1 MSTSIRYLRMFLH
14 SPAGAK
20 NLIGYLSQY
29 GDILRVSFND
39 DYVNDA
45 ERPTLSLAYL
55 GANEAATKAILTARR
70 DIRLSRSDGKW
81 PSYFQNL
88 LPEGHN
94 RDRLAAQRGCGT
106 DDEFE
111 LLAAAGHDLMG
122 AIEVEPVPADEGIPD
137 AVRHWHTALGL
148 DVLEPGF
155 VEFPVE
161 DAAAL
166 PGVITKFSAVLEGRR
181 YVVKRHG
188 AAGSTILKLPSTRHP
203 DLVVNEF
210 KGYQLCKALG
220 LDCANASV
228 ISSDDAELPENV
240 PFEDILAVQ
249 RFDRGPA
256 GQRIHMEEFAQV
268 LRYDP
273 KHKYGKGLRKDYSD
287 MLRVIDQLSARPAQ
301 DVQEFVNRFVTFI
314 LMGNTDAHLK
324 NWAFR
329 YPDGVHPEL
338 APLYDPVCVTAF
350 FDGAS
355 EQDYALNRAIDKTVR
370 AFTWAD
376 LDTLLEKARVM
387 RRGRVLQVAK
397 GVAAKAKADWPELL
411 GDAPDSMRRAIS
423 ERLAGGVA
431 LAKIPFAPAPAR
443 RAPPSTAV

>member
-1 MSTSIRYLRMFLH
+1 MTTSIRYLRLFLH
-14 SPAGAK
+14 SPAGKK

-39 DYVNDA
+39 EYVNDA
-45 ERPTLSLAYL
+45 QRPTLSLGYF
-55 GANEAATKAILTARR
+55 GTNEAATKAILTAPR

-81 PSYFQNL
+81 PTYFQNL

-94 RDRLAAQRGCGT
+94 RDRLAAQRGCSS

-122 AIEVEPVPADEGIPD
+122 AIEVEPVPSTEGIPD
-137 AVRHWHTALGL
+137 AIRHWHTALGL

-161 DAAAL
+161 DAASL
-166 PGVITKFSAVLEGRR
+166 PGVVTKFSAVLEGRR

-188 AAGSTILKLPSTRHP
+188 LAGSYILKLPTTRHP
-203 DLVVNEF
+203 DLVANEF
-210 KGYQLCKALG
+210 MGFQLCKAVG
-220 LDCANASV
+220 LNCANVSV
-228 ISSDDAELPENV
+228 ISRDDAELPENL
-240 PFEDILAVQ
+240 PFEDILAVE
-249 RFDRGPA
+249 RFDRGPV

-273 KHKYGKGLRKDYSD
+273 KHKYGKGLQKDYSD
-287 MLRVIDQLSARPAQ
+287 MLRIIDQLSARPVQ

-329 YPDGVHPEL
+329 YPDGIHPEL
-338 APLYDPVCVTAF
+338 APLYDPVCITAF
-350 FDGAS
+350 FEGS
-355 EQDYALNRAIDKTVR
+355 TEQDYGLNRAIDKTVR
-370 AFTWAD
+370 AFTWND
-376 LDTLLEKARVM
+376 LDSLLEKAKVI
-387 RRGRVLQVAK
+387 RRNWIITNAK
-397 GVAAKAKADWPELL
+397 AIVAKAKADWPSLL
-411 GDAPDSMRRAIS
+411 KGAPGNMQRAVM
-423 ERLAGGVA
+423 ERIAGGVA
-431 LAKIPFAPAPAR
+431 LA
-443 RAPPSTAV
+443 

>member
-1 MSTSIRYLRMFLH
+1 MTTSIRYLRMFLH
-14 SPAGAK
+14 SPVGAR

-29 GDILRVSFND
+29 GDILRVSFSD
-39 DYVNDA
+39 AYVNDA
-45 ERPTLSLAYL
+45 GRPTLSLGYL
-55 GANEAATKAILTARR
+55 GTSEAATKEILTAPR

-81 PSYFQNL
+81 PAYFQNL

-94 RDRLAAQRGCGT
+94 RNRLAAQRGCSA

-161 DAAAL
+161 DASAL
-166 PGVITKFSAVLEGRR
+166 PGVITKFSAVREGRR

-188 AAGSTILKLPSTRHP
+188 AAGSTILKLPTTRHP
-203 DLVVNEF
+203 DLVANEF
-210 KGYQLCKALG
+210 MGFQLCKAVG
-220 LDCANASV
+220 LDCAHASV
-228 ISSDDAELPENV
+228 ISRADAELPEAV
-240 PFEDILAVQ
+240 PFEDILAVE
-249 RFDRGPA
+249 RFDRSPG

-268 LRYDP
+268 LGYEP
-273 KHKYGKGLRKDYSD
+273 KHKYGKGLEKDYSD
-287 MLRVIDQLSARPAQ
+287 MLRIIDQLSVRPAQ

-329 YPDGVHPEL
+329 YPDGIHPEL
-338 APLYDPVCVTAF
+338 APLYDPVCITAF
-350 FDGAS
+350 FDGVS

-370 AFTWAD
+370 AFTWDD
-376 LDTLLEKARVM
+376 LDALLAEAKVM
-387 RRGRVLQVAK
+387 RRGRILQVAK
-397 GVAAKAKADWPELL
+397 SVATKARAKWPELL
-411 GDAPDSMRRAIS
+411 KEAPDSMRRSIN
-423 ERLAGGVA
+423 ERLSGGVA
-431 LAKIPFAPAPAR
+431 LA
-443 RAPPSTAV
+443 STS

>member
-1 MSTSIRYLRMFLH
+1 MFLH
-14 SPAGAK
+14 SPSGEK

-29 GDILRVSFND
+29 GDILRVSFNEE
-39 DYVNDA
+39 YVNNA
-45 ERPTLSLAYL
+45 KRPTLSLGYV
-55 GANEAATKAILTARR
+55 GANEAATKAILTAPR

-81 PSYFQNL
+81 PAYFQNL

-94 RDRLAAQRGCGT
+94 RDRLAAQRGCSA

-122 AIEVEPVPADEGIPD
+122 AIEVEPVPTTEGIPD
-137 AVRHWHTALGL
+137 AIRHWHTALGL

-161 DAAAL
+161 DAASL
-166 PGVITKFSAVLEGRR
+166 PGVVTKFSAVLEGRR

-188 AAGSTILKLPSTRHP
+188 LAGSYILKLPTTRHP
-203 DLVVNEF
+203 DLVANEF
-210 KGYQLCKALG
+210 MGFQLCKAVG
-220 LDCANASV
+220 LSCANVSV
-228 ISSDDAELPENV
+228 ISRDEAELPENV
-240 PFEDILAVQ
+240 PFNDILAVE
-249 RFDRGPA
+249 RFDRGPG

-273 KHKYGKGLRKDYSD
+273 KHKYGKGLQKDYSD
-287 MLRVIDQLSARPAQ
+287 MLRIIDQLSARPVQ

-350 FDGAS
+350 FEGVSD
-355 EQDYALNRAIDKTVR
+355 QDYGLNRAIDKTVR
-370 AFTWAD
+370 AFTWND
-376 LDTLLEKARVM
+376 LDALLEKAKVM
-387 RRGRVLQVAK
+387 RPKRIITVAK
-397 GVAAKAKADWPELL
+397 ALVAKAKANWPALL
-411 GDAPDSMRRAIS
+411 EGAPENMQRSVL

-431 LAKIPFAPAPAR
+431 LA
-443 RAPPSTAV
+443 

>member
-1 MSTSIRYLRMFLH
+1 MTTSIRYLRMFLH
-14 SPAGAK
+14 APAGDK
-20 NLIGYLSQY
+20 QLIGYLSQY

-45 ERPTLSLAYL
+45 GRPTLSLGYW
-55 GANEAATKAILTARR
+55 GASEAATKAILGAPR
-70 DIRLSRSDGKW
+70 DIRLTRSDGKW
-81 PSYFQNL
+81 PAYFQNL

-94 RDRLAAQRGCGT
+94 RDRLAAQRGCRA

-122 AIEVEPVPADEGIPD
+122 AIEVEPVPFDEGVPD

-188 AAGSTILKLPSTRHP
+188 QAGSTILKLPTTRHR
-203 DLVVNEF
+203 DLVANEF
-210 KGYQLCKALG
+210 MGYQLCKAVG

-228 ISSDDAELPENV
+228 ISRDDAELPEKV

-256 GQRIHMEEFAQV
+256 GRRIHMEEFAQV
-268 LRYDP
+268 LRYEP
-273 KHKYGKGLRKDYSD
+273 RQKYGRGLQQDYSD
-287 MLRVIDQLSARPAQ
+287 MLRIIDQLSARPAQ

-314 LMGNTDAHLK
+314 LMGNADAHLK
-324 NWAFR
+324 NWALR

-338 APLYDPVCVTAF
+338 APLYDPVCITAF
-350 FDGAS
+350 FEDIS
-355 EQDYALNRAIDKTVR
+355 EQDYALNRAIDKTLR
-370 AFTWAD
+370 TFTWDD
-376 LDTLLEKARVM
+376 LDALLEKAKLL
-387 RRGRVLQVAK
+387 RRGRIVQVAK
-397 GVAAKAKADWPELL
+397 SVAARAKKDWPALL
-411 GDAPDSMRRAIS
+411 AGAPDNMRRAVTG
-423 ERLAGGVA
+423 RLAGGVA
-431 LAKIPFAPAPAR
+431 LA
-443 RAPPSTAV
+443 S

>member
-1 MSTSIRYLRMFLH
+1 MSTAIRYLRMFLH
-14 SPAGAK
+14 SPADAK

-39 DYVNDA
+39 DYVSDA
-45 ERPTLSLAYL
+45 NRPTLSLGYL
-55 GANEAATKAILTARR
+55 GASEAATRAILTAAR

-94 RDRLAAQRGCGT
+94 RERLALQRGCSS

-122 AIEVEPVPADEGIPD
+122 AIEVEPVPLDEGIPD

-166 PGVITKFSAVLEGRR
+166 PGVVTKFSAVLEGRR

-188 AAGSTILKLPSTRHP
+188 QAGSTILKLPTIRHP
-203 DLVVNEF
+203 DLVANEF
-210 KGYQLCKALG
+210 MGFQLCKVVG

-228 ISSDDAELPENV
+228 ILRSDAELPENV
-240 PFEDILAVQ
+240 PFEDILAVE
-249 RFDRGPA
+249 RFDRGPN

-273 KHKYGKGLRKDYSD
+273 KNKYGKGLHKDYSD
-287 MLRVIDQLSARPAQ
+287 MLRIIDQLSKRPAQ

-329 YPDGVHPEL
+329 YPDGIHPEL

-350 FDGAS
+350 FEGVS
-355 EQDYALNRAIDKTVR
+355 EQDYAINRAIDKTVR
-370 AFTWAD
+370 AFTWDD
-376 LDTLLEKARVM
+376 LDVLLEKAKVL
-387 RRGRVLQVAK
+387 RRGRILQVAK
-397 GVAAKAKADWPELL
+397 SVVAKAKADWPELL
-411 GDAPDSMRRAIS
+411 KAAPESMQRAIT

-431 LAKIPFAPAPAR
+431 LASIPVAPVSAR
-443 RAPPSTAV
+443 LTPS

>member
-14 SPAGAK
+14 SPSGTR

-39 DYVNDA
+39 DYVNHA
-45 ERPTLSLAYL
+45 GRQTLSLAYV
-55 GANEAATKAILTARR
+55 GGGEAATKQILTAPR

-81 PSYFQNL
+81 PAYFQNL

-94 RDRLAAQRGCGT
+94 RDRLAAQRGCSA

-122 AIEVEPVPADEGIPD
+122 AIEVEPVPTDEAIPD
-137 AVRHWHTALGL
+137 VVRHWHTALGL

-161 DAAAL
+161 DASAL

-188 AAGSTILKLPSTRHP
+188 AAGSTILKLPTTRHP
-203 DLVVNEF
+203 DLVANEF
-210 KGYQLCKALG
+210 MGFQLCKAVG
-220 LDCANASV
+220 LDCAQASV
-228 ISSDDAELPENV
+228 ISRADAELPEAV

-268 LRYDP
+268 LGYDP
-273 KHKYGKGLRKDYSD
+273 KHKYGKGFEKDYSD
-287 MLRVIDQLSARPAQ
+287 MLRIIDQLSVRPAQ

-329 YPDGVHPEL
+329 YPDGIHPEL
-338 APLYDPVCVTAF
+338 APLYDPVCITAF
-350 FDGAS
+350 FEGVS
-355 EQDYALNRAIDKTVR
+355 EQDYAINRAIDKTVR
-370 AFTWAD
+370 AFTWDD
-376 LDTLLEKARVM
+376 LDALLAKARVM
-387 RRGRVLQVAK
+387 RRGRIVQVAK
-397 GVAAKAKADWPELL
+397 SVAIKARQTWPELL
-411 GDAPDSMRRAIS
+411 KQAPDSMWRAIN
-423 ERLAGGVA
+423 ERLSGGVA
-431 LAKIPFAPAPAR
+431 LA
-443 RAPPSTAV
+443 STS

>member
-1 MSTSIRYLRMFLH
+1 MTTSIRYLRMFLH
-14 SPAGAK
+14 SPTGAK

-39 DYVNDA
+39 AYVNDA
-45 ERPTLSLAYL
+45 GRPTLSLGYF
-55 GANEAATKAILTARR
+55 GASEAATKAILTAAR

-81 PSYFQNL
+81 PAYFQNL

-94 RDRLAAQRGCGT
+94 RERLAAQRGCRA

-122 AIEVEPVPADEGIPD
+122 AIEVEPVPAEEGIPD

-166 PGVITKFSAVLEGRR
+166 PGVITKFSAVLKGRR

-188 AAGSTILKLPSTRHP
+188 QAGSYILKLPTTRHP
-203 DLVVNEF
+203 DLVANEF
-210 KGYQLCKALG
+210 MGFQLCKAVG
-220 LDCANASV
+220 LNCANASV
-228 ISSDDAELPENV
+228 ISRADAELPEVV
-240 PFEDILAVQ
+240 PFEDILAVE

-268 LRYDP
+268 LRYEP
-273 KHKYGKGLRKDYSD
+273 KNKYGKGLQKDYSD
-287 MLRVIDQLSARPAQ
+287 MLRIIDQLSARPVQ

-324 NWAFR
+324 NWALR

-338 APLYDPVCVTAF
+338 APLYDPVCITAF
-350 FDGAS
+350 FEGVS
-355 EQDYALNRAIDKTVR
+355 EHDYGINRAIDKTVR
-370 AFTWAD
+370 AFTWDD
-376 LDTLLEKARVM
+376 LDALLGQAKVT
-387 RRGRVLQVAK
+387 RRGRILQVAK
-397 GVAAKAKADWPELL
+397 SVAAKAKAEWPKLL
-411 GDAPDSMRRAIS
+411 VAAPESMRRAIA

-431 LAKIPFAPAPAR
+431 LAVIPVAPTPLR
-443 RAPPSTAV
+443 NPPT

>member
-1 MSTSIRYLRMFLH
+1 MTTSIRYLRMFLH

-29 GDILRVSFND
+29 GDILRVSFNE
-39 DYVNDA
+39 DYVNNTG
-45 ERPTLSLAYL
+45 RPTLSLAYL
-55 GANEAATKAILTARR
+55 GTSEGATREILTAPR

-81 PSYFQNL
+81 PAYFQNL

-94 RDRLAAQRGCGT
+94 RERLAAQRGCSA

-122 AIEVEPVPADEGIPD
+122 AIEVEPVPPDMEIPD

-148 DVLEPGF
+148 DILEPGF

-161 DAAAL
+161 DASAL

-188 AAGSTILKLPSTRHP
+188 AAGSYILKLPSTRHP
-203 DLVVNEF
+203 DLVANEF
-210 KGYQLCKALG
+210 MGFQLCNAVG
-220 LDCANASV
+220 LDCAKASV
-228 ISSDDAELPENV
+228 ISRVDADLPEVV
-240 PFEDILAVQ
+240 PFEEILAVK

-273 KHKYGKGLRKDYSD
+273 KHKYGKGLHKDYSD
-287 MLRVIDQLSARPAQ
+287 MLRIIDQLSVRPVQ
-301 DVQEFVNRFVTFI
+301 DVQEFVNRFVVFV
-314 LMGNTDAHLK
+314 LMGNTDTHLK
-324 NWAFR
+324 NWALR
-329 YPDGVHPEL
+329 YPDGVHSEL
-338 APLYDPVCVTAF
+338 APLYDPVCITAF
-350 FDGAS
+350 FEGVP
-355 EQDYALNRAIDKTVR
+355 EHDYAVNRAIDKTVR
-370 AFTWAD
+370 AFTWND
-376 LDTLLEKARVM
+376 LDALLEKAKVM
-387 RRGRVLQVAK
+387 RRGRILQVAK
-397 GVAAKAKADWPELL
+397 GVVAKAKADWPALL
-411 GDAPDSMRRAIS
+411 ERAPESMRRAIA

-431 LAKIPFAPAPAR
+431 LVDCN
-443 RAPPSTAV
+443 S